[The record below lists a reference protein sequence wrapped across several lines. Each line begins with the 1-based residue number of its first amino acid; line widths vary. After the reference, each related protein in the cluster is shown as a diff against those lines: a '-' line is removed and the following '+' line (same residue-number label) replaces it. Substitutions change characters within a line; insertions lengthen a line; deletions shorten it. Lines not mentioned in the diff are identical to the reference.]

1 MWLFDNYI
9 IIRLYIQNICPNFNF
24 PSQYTR
30 NVKLSELYKNL
41 HEYIRGEYP
50 MTMSI
55 KQVADKLNIPISTI
69 RYYDK
74 MGLFPFIER
83 DNNGYRCFTEDD
95 LFWIELITCMRSVGM
110 SITTLQHIVNLHMQ
124 GPKTLPERKEIF
136 HNQKAKL
143 LAEKEKI
150 EQAIYKVDEKMTKLD
165 SLN

>member
-1 MWLFDNYI
+1 
-9 IIRLYIQNICPNFNF
+9 
-24 PSQYTR
+24 
-30 NVKLSELYKNL
+30 
-41 HEYIRGEYP
+41 

-95 LFWIELITCMRSVGM
+95 LFWIDLITCMRSVGM
-110 SITTLQHIVNLHMQ
+110 SITTLQHIVSLHMQ
-124 GPKTLPERKEIF
+124 GPETLPERKEIF
-136 HNQKAKL
+136 YKQKSKL
-143 LAEKEKI
+143 LKEKKNI
-150 EQAIYKVDEKMTKLD
+150 EQAIHKVDEKITKLD

>member
-1 MWLFDNYI
+1 
-9 IIRLYIQNICPNFNF
+9 
-24 PSQYTR
+24 
-30 NVKLSELYKNL
+30 
-41 HEYIRGEYP
+41 

>member
-1 MWLFDNYI
+1 
-9 IIRLYIQNICPNFNF
+9 
-24 PSQYTR
+24 
-30 NVKLSELYKNL
+30 
-41 HEYIRGEYP
+41 

-55 KQVADKLNIPISTI
+55 KQVAEKLDIAIHTI

-110 SITTLQHIVNLHMQ
+110 PIKTLQHIVELHMQ
-124 GPKTLPERKEIF
+124 GPETLPKRKEIF
-136 HNQKAKL
+136 LDQKKKL
-143 LAEKEKI
+143 LADKERTV
-150 EQAIYKVDEKMTKLD
+150 QAIHKVDEKMIKLD